1 MHILNAWHPTPRN
14 GLESLSSCSCEN
26 TYPLF
31 QRKVWTDISVF
42 TSTESWVSTGCV
54 ARAVLGAVN
63 RGRQHGV
70 CAGPSGGPDSPL
82 CTQHLQD
89 WRWNSPD
96 TFSFL
101 DGCKSLSQK
110 CCCIHDSVYMSS
122 GTQGICNYHLYL
134 MTPFLEFLCPVFDNC
149 MLFSLSLPPSH
160 PSPFP
165 TLLPLHHFLPPAV
178 VYFFHL
184 PLDPYPDTNPLQLT
198 IDEH

>member
-1 MHILNAWHPTPRN
+1 MKWFGITQFLLMWEHISSLPE
-14 GLESLSSCSCEN
+14 ESLDRYFCFYLSRVLS
-26 TYPLF
+26 LHWV
-31 QRKVWTDISVF
+31 R
-42 TSTESWVSTGCV
+42 STCCV
-54 ARAVLGAVN
+54 RAQVN
-63 RGRQHGV
+63 RGRQRGV

-165 TLLPLHHFLPPAV
+165 TLLPLYHFLPPAV